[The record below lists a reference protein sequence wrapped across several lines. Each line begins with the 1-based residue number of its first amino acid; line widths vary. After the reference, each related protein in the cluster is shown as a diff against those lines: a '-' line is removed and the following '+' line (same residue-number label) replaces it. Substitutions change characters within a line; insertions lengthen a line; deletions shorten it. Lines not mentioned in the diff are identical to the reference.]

1 MLPNSRVLIL
11 TGPRIQLSQDLI
23 ARFKALFPPPSQ
35 LPETEKA
42 IAIINNVRV
51 EAFPSF
57 HCSAARGYTDV
68 RFILVDEASFWP
80 PHQIQEVMG
89 VVSGYITKPNS
100 QSQIVF
106 CSTPNKPGD
115 MMHQLM
121 ATTAEEREQ
130 DSLYYQLKF
139 DYKFGLEGPYPIYS
153 QQQIDEA
160 INSREFPREMML
172 EFVGTVGNVFSQSA
186 IDRAIELGSKYDGI
200 NKQAKHSLGCDP
212 GFSSSSFGLVCL
224 EYSDGIIKCVYA
236 DEFPRSSFNGMV
248 QKIWEIRNLVG
259 TLTNTLIDSAN
270 VEFIEAVKMEMGED
284 SNWQRIHDKISWCK
298 KLGLNICDYMQVVPV
313 SFAQEGASMLAHCK
327 NLLEHED
334 NLVAINPKWEK
345 LVTALRSCSAQE
357 YKMDKDLSSFSDIM
371 DAYRLSM
378 KFFLLNKD

>member
-1 MLPNSRVLIL
+1 
-11 TGPRIQLSQDLI
+11 LI

-89 VVSGYITKPNS
+89 VVSGYISKPNS

-121 ATTAEEREQ
+121 TDEQ
-130 DSLYYQLKF
+130 QQQYHRLSF

-153 QQQIDEA
+153 QEQIDEA

-172 EFVGTVGNVFSQSA
+172 QFVGQVGNVFSQQS
-186 IDRAIELGSKYDGI
+186 IDAAMELGSKYDGI
-200 NKQAKHSLGCDP
+200 NRQAKHSLGCDL

-259 TLTNTLIDSAN
+259 TLTNTYIDGAN
-270 VEFIEAVKMEMGED
+270 VEFIEAVKMELGKD

-298 KLGLNICDYMQVVPV
+298 KLGLNISDYMQIVPV

-357 YKMDKDLSSFSDIM
+357 YKMDKEQTSHSDIM
-371 DAYRLSM
+371 DGYRLAM
-378 KFFLLNKD
+378 KFFSLNKE

>member
-1 MLPNSRVLIL
+1 
-11 TGPRIQLSQDLI
+11 
-23 ARFKALFPPPSQ
+23 
-35 LPETEKA
+35 
-42 IAIINNVRV
+42 
-51 EAFPSF
+51 
-57 HCSAARGYTDV
+57 
-68 RFILVDEASFWP
+68 
-80 PHQIQEVMG
+80 
-89 VVSGYITKPNS
+89 
-100 QSQIVF
+100 
-106 CSTPNKPGD
+106 
-115 MMHQLM
+115 MHQLM
-121 ATTAEEREQ
+121 TDEQ
-130 DSLYYQLKF
+130 EPYARLKF
-139 DYKFGLEGPYPIYS
+139 DYKFGLEGEYPIYS
-153 QQQIDEA
+153 QEQIDEA

-172 EFVGTVGNVFSQSA
+172 QFVGTVGNVFSQSA
-186 IDRAIELGSKYDGI
+186 IDRAVELGSKYDGGII

-270 VEFIEAVKMEMGED
+270 VEFIEAVKMELGED

-298 KLGLNICDYMQVVPV
+298 KMGINVCDFMQVVPV

-345 LVTALRSCSAQE
+345 LVTALRSCTAQE
-357 YKMDKDLSSFSDIM
+357 YKMDKEQPHSDIM
-371 DAYRLSM
+371 DAYRLAM
-378 KFFLLNKD
+378 KFFLLNKG